1 MVFSALPTLLHCFW
15 LRESLGPPDKTR
27 SYFGEDDANSEPP
40 SPTGPPGQE
49 PPNGHS
55 FQRISAVNEK
65 QDSIYQAWLA
75 SRHMG
80 DGQTLAPGQQRQMT
94 LTNILIALRILSVCL
109 IDLLELLWGV
119 HPMRTVALILHN
131 FVRGVLPAAR
141 LHSQAHII
149 DAIQT
154 SITTGDIAL
163 AKIARSLGIEILRML
178 AESLFDSVTYVKF
191 FARIDPQINHR
202 STPRTQNEILVQQS
216 VRYRVE
222 YLQIQLRL
230 RLDIPTLADPD
241 VNALLNESDM
251 FVRSFSGAGGFG
263 LLSPFDLIR
272 TVSTFSELATQL
284 YLVWSMSAGL
294 FDTSHV
300 LMLVFAFLPTFLS
313 WASSRVS
320 QFLSCPWPEYDE
332 GSECAEHSERHERMR
347 NLAHDSYHKPEI
359 LVFGLGD
366 WILESWASARRS
378 VLGLSGPQESTTA
391 STFREMARSSS
402 SELFGMVQHIP
413 IALQLGKSSL
423 GTVTMYRSAVQQ
435 LAFTFSSLGTT
446 FSMAFQA
453 VFLMA
458 AFHASLN
465 LKPALEPTPE
475 AKVEYEH
482 FAPYDGG
489 MALQLKNVTF
499 TYPGQLEP
507 TLRSIN
513 LDVRAGETLAIVGI
527 NGAGKTTLM
536 HVLLRLFD
544 FTSGEFLVNGVDI
557 RRYAPSDLHRRTTAL
572 FQSFSK
578 FGNATV
584 RENTGTG
591 DISRISSNEALEEAL
606 KRGSATGL
614 VDSLPFGLET
624 KLDFGGFGSHTP
636 RSRSMPRGGGSGGH
650 VDTHRLEER
659 FGLSGGEWQ
668 RLALSRA
675 FMRLGSADLVCLDE
689 PTASLSPEAVRQVYR
704 SLLSPNEPR
713 PRKRT
718 TIFITHRLEEARLAD
733 RIAVFERGT
742 ISEIGRHE
750 ELMRLGGSY
759 AALHHQ
765 GS

>member
-1 MVFSALPTLLHCFW
+1 MIFSALPALLHCTW
-15 LRESLGPPDKTR
+15 LVGPLGKDIDDYEESPVQPL
-27 SYFGEDDANSEPP
+27 
-40 SPTGPPGQE
+40 
-49 PPNGHS
+49 HS
-55 FQRISAVNEK
+55 FEHKQSDDGVMPEQVNILSGK
-65 QDSIYQAWLA
+65 QDNIYQAWLA
-75 SRHMG
+75 SRQTK
-80 DGQTLAPGQQRQMT
+80 DGQTLAPGQQRRIT
-94 LTNILIALRILSVCL
+94 PANIIIALRILSVCL

-131 FVRGVLPAAR
+131 FLRGVLPAAR
-141 LHSQAHII
+141 LHSQARII

-163 AKIARSLGIEILRML
+163 EKIGRSLGIEILRML
-178 AESLFDSVTYVKF
+178 AESLFDSIT
-191 FARIDPQINHR
+191 
-202 STPRTQNEILVQQS
+202 TQNETLVQQS

-241 VNALLNESDM
+241 VTALLNESDM

-294 FDTSHV
+294 LDASHI
-300 LMLVFAFLPTFLS
+300 LTLVFAFLPSLLS

-320 QFLSCPWPEYDE
+320 QLLSCPWPDYSEESE
-332 GSECAEHSERHERMR
+332 GAEHSERHERMR
-347 NLAHDSYHKPEI
+347 RLAHDNHHKPEI
-359 LVFGLGD
+359 LLFGLSD
-366 WILESWASARRS
+366 WILENWANARKS
-378 VLGLSGPQESTTA
+378 VLGLSVSQESTA
-391 STFREMARSSS
+391 ANTFREMARSSS
-402 SELFGMVQHIP
+402 SELFGMVQQIP
-413 IALQLGKSSL
+413 VALQLGKSSL
-423 GTVTMYRSAVQQ
+423 GTVTMYRSAVHQ
-435 LAFTFSSLGTT
+435 LAFTFSSLATT

-465 LKPALEPTPE
+465 LKPVLEPTPE
-475 AKVEYEH
+475 TKVPYEDSC
-482 FAPYDGG
+482 DGG
-489 MALQLKNVTF
+489 MALQLRNVTF
-499 TYPGQLEP
+499 TYPGQKEP

-513 LDVRAGETLAIVGI
+513 LDVRAGETLAIIGI

-544 FTSGEFLVNGVDI
+544 FTSGEFLVNGVDV
-557 RRYAPSDLHRRTTAL
+557 RRYSPADLHRRTTAL

-606 KRGSATGL
+606 KRGSAAVL
-614 VDSLPFGLET
+614 LESLPFGLET

-636 RSRSMPRGGGSGGH
+636 GNRSAPHGRNSGSYTGA
-650 VDTHRLEER
+650 HRPEER

-689 PTASLSPEAVRQVYR
+689 PTASLSPEAVSQVYN
-704 SLLSPNEPR
+704 SLLNRNEKR
-713 PRKRT
+713 TRKRT
-718 TIFITHRLEEARLAD
+718 TIFITHRLDEALLAD
-733 RIAVFERGT
+733 RIAVFKNGT
-742 ISEIGRHE
+742 ITEIGRHE

-765 GS
+765 RS

>member
-1 MVFSALPTLLHCFW
+1 MIFSALPALLHCSW
-15 LRESLGPPDKTR
+15 LRVGPLGKDIDDTECDDEPDQPPRVFERKESDNVM
-27 SYFGEDDANSEPP
+27 AEPM
-40 SPTGPPGQE
+40 S
-49 PPNGHS
+49 S
-55 FQRISAVNEK
+55 VNAK
-65 QDSIYQAWLA
+65 QDKIYQAWLS
-75 SRHMG
+75 SRQIR
-80 DGQTLAPGQQRQMT
+80 DGQVLAPGQPRRMT
-94 LTNILIALRILSVCL
+94 PANIVIALRILSVCL

-119 HPMRTVALILHN
+119 HPIRTIALILHN

-141 LHSQAHII
+141 LHSQARII

-154 SITTGDIAL
+154 SLTTGDIAL
-163 AKIARSLGIEILRML
+163 EKIGRSLGIEILRML
-178 AESLFDSVTYVKF
+178 AESLFDSLT
-191 FARIDPQINHR
+191 
-202 STPRTQNEILVQQS
+202 TQNETLVQQS

-241 VNALLNESDM
+241 VAALLNESDM
-251 FVRSFSGAGGFG
+251 FVHSFSGAGGFG

-272 TVSTFSELATQL
+272 TVSTLSELATQL

-294 FDTSHV
+294 LDTSHI
-300 LMLVFAFLPTFLS
+300 LTLVFAFLPSMLS

-320 QFLSCPWPEYDE
+320 QLLSCPWPDYGEDSE
-332 GSECAEHSERHERMR
+332 GAGHSERHERMR
-347 NLAHDSYHKPEI
+347 RLAHDKYHKPEI
-359 LVFGLGD
+359 LLFGLSD
-366 WILESWASARRS
+366 WILENWANARKS
-378 VLGLSGPQESTTA
+378 VLGLSASQESTTA

-402 SELFGMVQHIP
+402 SELFGMVQQIP
-413 IALQLGKSSL
+413 LALQLGKSSL
-423 GTVTMYRSAVQQ
+423 GTITMYRSAVHQ
-435 LAFTFSSLGTT
+435 LAFTFSSLVTT

-465 LKPALEPTPE
+465 LKPALEPAPETKTP
-475 AKVEYEH
+475 YESS
-482 FAPYDGG
+482 YDGG

-499 TYPGQLEP
+499 TYPGQKEP
-507 TLRSIN
+507 TLRGIN
-513 LDVRAGETLAIVGI
+513 LDVRAGETLAIIGI

-544 FTSGEFLVNGVDI
+544 FTSGEFLINGVDI
-557 RRYAPSDLHRRTTAL
+557 RRYSPADLHRRTTAL

-591 DISRISSNEALEEAL
+591 DISRISSNEAVEEAL
-606 KRGSATGL
+606 KRGSATAL
-614 VDSLPFGLET
+614 LESLPFGLET
-624 KLDFGGFGSHTP
+624 KLDFGGFSSHAPVDLCAPHGHKSGSYT
-636 RSRSMPRGGGSGGH
+636 G
-650 VDTHRLEER
+650 VHRQEER

-689 PTASLSPEAVRQVYR
+689 PTASLSPEAVRQVYQ
-704 SLLSPNEPR
+704 SLLNRNEKR
-713 PRKRT
+713 VRKRT

-733 RIAVFERGT
+733 RIAVFKDGI

>member
-1 MVFSALPTLLHCFW
+1 MIFSALPALLHCAW
-15 LRESLGPPDKTR
+15 PRVGPLDKVI
-27 SYFGEDDANSEPP
+27 DDTDYDDDLVQLPP
-40 SPTGPPGQE
+40 SFAPKSSD
-49 PPNGHS
+49 NGVMPE
-55 FQRISAVNEK
+55 QVNTLSAK
-65 QDSIYQAWLA
+65 QDNIYQAWLA
-75 SRHMG
+75 SRQTG
-80 DGQTLAPGQQRQMT
+80 DGQTLAPGQQRRMT
-94 LTNILIALRILSVCL
+94 PANIIIALRILSVCL

-119 HPMRTVALILHN
+119 HPIRTIALILHN

-141 LHSQAHII
+141 LHSQARII

-163 AKIARSLGIEILRML
+163 EKIGRSLGIEIIRML
-178 AESLFDSVTYVKF
+178 AESLFDSIT
-191 FARIDPQINHR
+191 
-202 STPRTQNEILVQQS
+202 TQNETLVQQS

-241 VNALLNESDM
+241 VTALLNESDM

-294 FDTSHV
+294 LDASHI
-300 LMLVFAFLPTFLS
+300 LMLVFAFLPSLLS

-320 QFLSCPWPEYDE
+320 QLLSCPWPDYNEESE
-332 GSECAEHSERHERMR
+332 GVEQSERHERMR
-347 NLAHDSYHKPEI
+347 RLAHDNHHKPEI
-359 LVFGLGD
+359 LLFGLSD
-366 WILESWASARRS
+366 WILESWANARKSA
-378 VLGLSGPQESTTA
+378 LGLSVSPESTTA
-391 STFREMARSSS
+391 NTFREMARSSS
-402 SELFGMVQHIP
+402 SELFGMVQQIP
-413 IALQLGKSSL
+413 VALQLGKSSL
-423 GTVTMYRSAVQQ
+423 GTVTMYRSAVHQ
-435 LAFTFSSLGTT
+435 LAFTFSSLATT

-465 LKPALEPTPE
+465 LKPVLEPTPE
-475 AKVEYEH
+475 TKVSYED
-482 FAPYDGG
+482 PCDGG

-499 TYPGQLEP
+499 TYPGQKEP
-507 TLRSIN
+507 TLKGIN
-513 LDVRAGETLAIVGI
+513 LDVRAGETLAIIGI

-544 FTSGEFLVNGVDI
+544 FTSGEFLVNGVDV
-557 RRYAPSDLHRRTTAL
+557 RRYSPADLHHRTTAL

-606 KRGSATGL
+606 KRGSASML
-614 VDSLPFGLET
+614 LESLPFGLET

-636 RSRSMPRGGGSGGH
+636 RNRSAPQGPHSGSH
-650 VDTHRLEER
+650 TEAYRPEER

-689 PTASLSPEAVRQVYR
+689 PTASLSPEAVRQVYN
-704 SLLSPNEPR
+704 SLLNRNEKR
-713 PRKRT
+713 LRKRT
-718 TIFITHRLEEARLAD
+718 TIFITHRLDEALLAD
-733 RIAVFERGT
+733 RIAVFKDGA
-742 ISEIGRHE
+742 IMEIGRHE
-750 ELMRLGGSY
+750 ELLGMGGPY

-765 GS
+765 GP

>member
-1 MVFSALPTLLHCFW
+1 MIFSALPALLHCSW
-15 LRESLGPPDKTR
+15 LRVGPLLKDIDDTECDDEPDQTPHILERKQ
-27 SYFGEDDANSEPP
+27 SDDVMREQVN
-40 SPTGPPGQE
+40 TV
-49 PPNGHS
+49 
-55 FQRISAVNEK
+55 SAK
-65 QDSIYQAWLA
+65 QDNVYQAWLA
-75 SRHMG
+75 SRQTR
-80 DGQTLAPGQQRQMT
+80 DGQMLAPGQQRRMT
-94 LTNILIALRILSVCL
+94 PTNIIIAMRILSVCL

-119 HPMRTVALILHN
+119 HPMRTIALILHN

-141 LHSQAHII
+141 LHSQARII

-163 AKIARSLGIEILRML
+163 EKIGRSLGIEILRML
-178 AESLFDSVTYVKF
+178 AESLFDSLT
-191 FARIDPQINHR
+191 
-202 STPRTQNEILVQQS
+202 TQNETLVQQS

-241 VNALLNESDM
+241 VTALLSESDM

-284 YLVWSMSAGL
+284 YLL
-294 FDTSHV
+294 
-300 LMLVFAFLPTFLS
+300 
-313 WASSRVS
+313 
-320 QFLSCPWPEYDE
+320 LSCPWPDYSEDYE
-332 GSECAEHSERHERMR
+332 GVECSERHERMR
-347 NLAHDSYHKPEI
+347 RMAHDDYHKPEI
-359 LVFGLGD
+359 LLFGLGD
-366 WILESWASARRS
+366 WILESWANARKS
-378 VLGLSGPQESTTA
+378 VLGLSASQEPTTA
-391 STFREMARSSS
+391 T
-402 SELFGMVQHIP
+402 QIP
-413 IALQLGKSSL
+413 LALQLGKSSL
-423 GTVTMYRSAVQQ
+423 GTATMYRSAVHQ
-435 LAFTFSSLGTT
+435 LAFTFSSLATT

-465 LKPALEPTPE
+465 LKPVLEPAPE
-475 AKVEYEH
+475 AKASYESSC
-482 FAPYDGG
+482 DGG

-499 TYPGQLEP
+499 TYPGQKEP
-507 TLRSIN
+507 TLRGIN
-513 LDVRAGETLAIVGI
+513 LDVRAGETLAIIGI

-557 RRYAPSDLHRRTTAL
+557 RRYSPADLHRRTTAL

-591 DISRISSNEALEEAL
+591 DISRISSNEAVEEAL
-606 KRGSATGL
+606 KRGSAAAL
-614 VDSLPFGLET
+614 LESLPFGLET

-636 RSRSMPRGGGSGGH
+636 GNHCAPHGRKSGSH
-650 VDTHRLEER
+650 TEVHRPEER

-704 SLLSPNEPR
+704 SLLNRNEKR
-713 PRKRT
+713 ARKRT
-718 TIFITHRLEEARLAD
+718 TIFITHRLEEALLAD
-733 RIAVFERGT
+733 RIAVFKDGI

-759 AALHHQ
+759 AALHYQ

>member
-1 MVFSALPTLLHCFW
+1 MIFSALPALLHCSW
-15 LRESLGPPDKTR
+15 LRVGPLIKDIDNTECDDEPDQPPRVFERKES
-27 SYFGEDDANSEPP
+27 DDVIPEQVN
-40 SPTGPPGQE
+40 TV
-49 PPNGHS
+49 
-55 FQRISAVNEK
+55 SAK
-65 QDSIYQAWLA
+65 QDKIYQAWLA
-75 SRHMG
+75 SRQTR
-80 DGQTLAPGQQRQMT
+80 DGQMLAPGQQRRMT
-94 LTNILIALRILSVCL
+94 PANIMIALRILSVCL

-119 HPMRTVALILHN
+119 HPMRTIALILHN

-141 LHSQAHII
+141 LHSQARII

-163 AKIARSLGIEILRML
+163 EKIGRSLGIEILRML
-178 AESLFDSVTYVKF
+178 AESLFDSLT
-191 FARIDPQINHR
+191 
-202 STPRTQNEILVQQS
+202 TQNETLVQQS

-241 VNALLNESDM
+241 VTALLNESDM

-272 TVSTFSELATQL
+272 TVSTLSELATQL

-294 FDTSHV
+294 LDASHI
-300 LMLVFAFLPTFLS
+300 LMLVFAFLPSMLS

-320 QFLSCPWPEYDE
+320 QLLSCPWPDYSEDSE
-332 GSECAEHSERHERMR
+332 GVEQSERHERMR
-347 NLAHDSYHKPEI
+347 RLAHDNYHKPEI
-359 LVFGLGD
+359 LLFGLSD
-366 WILESWASARRS
+366 WILESWANARKS
-378 VLGLSGPQESTTA
+378 VLGLSAPQESTTA
-391 STFREMARSSS
+391 SAFREMARSSS
-402 SELFGMVQHIP
+402 SELFGMVQQIP
-413 IALQLGKSSL
+413 LALQLGKSSL
-423 GTVTMYRSAVQQ
+423 GTVTMYRSAVHQ
-435 LAFTFSSLGTT
+435 LAFTISSLATT

-465 LKPALEPTPE
+465 LKPVLEPAPE
-475 AKVEYEH
+475 TKVSYE
-482 FAPYDGG
+482 PSYDGG

-499 TYPGQLEP
+499 TYPGQKEP
-507 TLRSIN
+507 TLRGIN
-513 LDVRAGETLAIVGI
+513 LDVRAGETLAIIGI

-544 FTSGEFLVNGVDI
+544 FTSGEFLVNGVDV
-557 RRYAPSDLHRRTTAL
+557 RRYSPADLHRRTTAL

-591 DISRISSNEALEEAL
+591 DISRISSDEAVEEAL
-606 KRGSATGL
+606 KRGSAAVL
-614 VDSLPFGLET
+614 LESLPFGLET
-624 KLDFGGFGSHTP
+624 KLDFGGFGSQTP
-636 RSRSMPRGGGSGGH
+636 GNRCAPHGRKSGSYVGM
-650 VDTHRLEER
+650 HRPEER

-689 PTASLSPEAVRQVYR
+689 PTASLSPEAVRQVYHSVLNR
-704 SLLSPNEPR
+704 NEKR
-713 PRKRT
+713 ARKRT

-733 RIAVFERGT
+733 RIAVFKDGI

-759 AALHHQ
+759 AALHH
-765 GS
+765 

>member
-1 MVFSALPTLLHCFW
+1 MFFSALPTLLHCFW
-15 LRESLGPPDKTR
+15 LPELLAIGPPNKEVDYDPD
-27 SYFGEDDANSEPP
+27 SDGGGQPP
-40 SPTGPPGQE
+40 SPTPIGEQE
-49 PPNGHS
+49 CSDEPMS
-55 FQRISAVNEK
+55 EQLSTVNAK
-65 QDSIYQAWLA
+65 QDNIYQAWLA

-80 DGQTLAPGQQRQMT
+80 DGQTLTPGQQRRMT
-94 LTNILIALRILSVCL
+94 PTNILIALRILSVCL

-119 HPMRTVALILHN
+119 HPMRTIALILHN

-141 LHSQAHII
+141 LHSQARII

-154 SITTGDIAL
+154 SITTGDIAM
-163 AKIARSLGIEILRML
+163 AKIGRSLAIEIARML
-178 AESLFDSVTYVKF
+178 AESLFDSIT
-191 FARIDPQINHR
+191 
-202 STPRTQNEILVQQS
+202 TQNETLVQQS

-241 VNALLNESDM
+241 VTALLSESDM

-294 FDTSHV
+294 FDTSHA
-300 LMLVFAFLPTFLS
+300 LMLVFAFLPTLLS

-320 QFLSCPWPEYDE
+320 QLLSCPWPEYGEDSE
-332 GSECAEHSERHERMR
+332 GAEQSERHERMR
-347 NLAHDSYHKPEI
+347 NLAHDNYHKPEI
-359 LVFGLGD
+359 LLFGLSD
-366 WILESWASARRS
+366 WILESWATARKS
-378 VLGLSGPQESTTA
+378 VLGLSASQESTTA

-402 SELFGMVQHIP
+402 SELFGMVQQIP

-435 LAFTFSSLGTT
+435 LAFTFSSLATT

-465 LKPALEPTPE
+465 LKPALEPNPE
-475 AKVEYEH
+475 TKVGYEQR
-482 FAPYDGG
+482 APPDGG

-499 TYPGQLEP
+499 TYPGQREP
-507 TLRSIN
+507 TLRCIN

-557 RRYAPSDLHRRTTAL
+557 RRYSPADLHRRTTAL

-591 DISRISSNEALEEAL
+591 DISRISSDDALEEAL
-606 KRGSATGL
+606 KRGSAAGL

-636 RSRSMPRGGGSGGH
+636 RSRSPRGRGLGGH
-650 VDTHRLEER
+650 AETHRPEER

-704 SLLSPNEPR
+704 SLLSPSETR